1 MSLLYPDFLWAL
13 LLNIIPIFIH
23 LFNLQKHETIYFSD
37 VSLLKSIEE
46 KTKRKSQLK
55 NILLLISRI
64 LFVSSV
70 VIAFCFPYKKDQKID
85 LLKDLNK
92 VGIYID
98 NSFSMSRSYQN
109 QTLLESAKDDAIKL
123 IDNLPDETK
132 YVLTTNIKKN
142 NKQYFI
148 DNNEIKKEIINL
160 KTTAQTLTISEALEI
175 QHEQL
180 NLEKLNS
187 FWFTDLQENTLD
199 LNKIKDKS
207 IIKNI
212 NILQYG
218 SSSNENISI
227 DSVWFNKNNRTINNN
242 ENLNV
247 KITNHS
253 VEEVE
258 FQTKLNINNGEVLN
272 QSFNKIN
279 PKESKE
285 IKFDYSVSEKG
296 IKSGLISL
304 INPPNNELLF
314 DDKYFFSYMLEEK
327 FTIVNIHQ
335 GENKSNKSIESL
347 FKSVEKTNY
356 KNIDINNGITIQ
368 DLNAELIILNKLSNI
383 DKKTLQLL
391 SSSSKRKSILIFPS
405 LSVDVDYKDL
415 YKILGIKS
423 SEIINLKL
431 ELDIESID
439 LSFFKN
445 IFSNYNQNLDLPY
458 FNKYLKI
465 QNLYNPINYINLSNA
480 EPLLSKYSFKNNDF
494 YFFTSNL
501 SREYSNFSQHAL
513 FVPILLRIKE
523 KSANDITSQ
532 VSINDLENFKI
543 NQAIQQNG
551 NIKITNDLSESTY
564 SFFPLI
570 SSSSGS
576 SSLYI
581 KDMIESTGH
590 YFIYNN
596 DSLVNGFSVNNSKSE
611 SKMAF
616 SSSKELNAELENLDL
631 NDKIHYWDIKQNK
644 YPELIKNNNKNL
656 EYWIYFIFISL
667 ICLILEIIIIKKLT

>member
-13 LLNIIPIFIH
+13 LLNIVPIFIH

-37 VSLLKSIEE
+37 VSLLKSIEQ

-64 LFVSSV
+64 LLVSSL
-70 VIAFCFPYKKDQKID
+70 VIAFCFPYKKNQKMD
-85 LLKDLNK
+85 LFKDLNK

-98 NSFSMSRSYQN
+98 NSFSMTRSYQN

-123 IDNLPDETK
+123 IDNLPEETK
-132 YVLTTNIKKN
+132 YILTTNTKKN

-160 KTTAQTLTISEALEI
+160 KTTAQTLTISEAIEI

-180 NLEKLNS
+180 NLESLNS

-199 LNKIKDKS
+199 LDEIKDKS

-212 NILQYG
+212 NILKYG
-218 SSSNENISI
+218 SSTNENISI
-227 DSVWFNKNNRTINNN
+227 DSVWFDKNNRTINNN

-253 VEEVE
+253 EVEVE

-272 QSFNKIN
+272 QSFKKISPN
-279 PKESKE
+279 NSMD
-285 IKFDYSVSEKG
+285 IKFDYSINEKG
-296 IKSGLISL
+296 IKSGLIS
-304 INPPNNELLF
+304 IIAPTNNDLLF
-314 DDKYFFSYMLEEK
+314 DDEYFFSYMIDEK
-327 FTIVNIHQ
+327 FKIVNIHQ
-335 GENKSNKSIESL
+335 GENKSNKSTETL

-356 KNIDINNGITIQ
+356 KNIDINNGITNQ
-368 DLNAELIILNKLSNI
+368 DLNAELIILNELSKI
-383 DKKTLQLL
+383 DKKTLNLL
-391 SSSSKRKSILIFPS
+391 LGSLNRKSILVFPS
-405 LSVDVDYKDL
+405 LNGDIDYKDL
-415 YKILGIKS
+415 YKILGIKNH
-423 SEIINLKL
+423 EIVNLKL
-431 ELDIESID
+431 EIDIESID

-445 IFSNYNQNLDLPY
+445 IFSNYNENLDLPY
-458 FNKYLKI
+458 FNKHLKI
-465 QNLYNPINYINLSNA
+465 QNSNNPINYINLSNGD
-480 EPLLSKYSFKNNDF
+480 PLVSKYSFKNNDF

-501 SREYSNFSQHAL
+501 NREFSNLSQHAL

-523 KSANDITSQ
+523 RSANDITSQ
-532 VSINDLENFKI
+532 ISINNLENFNIK
-543 NQAIQQNG
+543 QAIQQNG
-551 NIKITNDLSESTY
+551 NIKITNKISEPTF

-570 SSSSGS
+570 SSNSGS
-576 SSLYI
+576 SSLFI

-596 DSLVNGFSVNNSKSE
+596 DSLVNGFSINNSKSE
-611 SKMAF
+611 SNMVFA
-616 SSSKELNAELENLDL
+616 STKELSAELENLEL
-631 NDKIHYWDIKQNK
+631 NKQINFWDIKENK
-644 YPELIKNNNKNL
+644 YPDLIKNKNKNL
-656 EYWIYFIFISL
+656 EYWIYFIYLSL

>member
-199 LNKIKDKS
+199 LDKIKDKS

-368 DLNAELIILNKLSNI
+368 DLNAELIILNNLSNI

-405 LSVDVDYKDL
+405 LSVDVDYKYL

-501 SREYSNFSQHAL
+501 SMEYSNFSQHAL

-551 NIKITNDLSESTY
+551 NIKITNDLSEPTY

-596 DSLVNGFSVNNSKSE
+596 DSLVNGFSINNSKSE

>member
-187 FWFTDLQENTLD
+187 FWFTDLQETTLD

-356 KNIDINNGITIQ
+356 KNIDINNGVTIQ

-383 DKKTLQLL
+383 DKKILQLL

-445 IFSNYNQNLDLPY
+445 IFSNYNENLDLPY

-501 SREYSNFSQHAL
+501 SREYSNFNQHAL

-532 VSINDLENFKI
+532 VSINELENFKI

-551 NIKITNDLSESTY
+551 NIKITNDLSEPTY

-596 DSLVNGFSVNNSKSE
+596 DSLVSGFSVNNSKSE

-616 SSSKELNAELENLDL
+616 SSSKELNTELENLDL

>member
-1 MSLLYPDFLWAL
+1 M
-13 LLNIIPIFIH
+13 
-23 LFNLQKHETIYFSD
+23 
-37 VSLLKSIEE
+37 
-46 KTKRKSQLK
+46 
-55 NILLLISRI
+55 
-64 LFVSSV
+64 
-70 VIAFCFPYKKDQKID
+70 D
-85 LLKDLNK
+85 LD
-92 VGIYID
+92 
-98 NSFSMSRSYQN
+98 
-109 QTLLESAKDDAIKL
+109 
-123 IDNLPDETK
+123 
-132 YVLTTNIKKN
+132 NIK
-142 NKQYFI
+142 
-148 DNNEIKKEIINL
+148 DE
-160 KTTAQTLTISEALEI
+160 
-175 QHEQL
+175 
-180 NLEKLNS
+180 
-187 FWFTDLQENTLD
+187 
-199 LNKIKDKS
+199 S
-207 IIKNI
+207 IIENI

-227 DSVWFNKNNRTINNN
+227 DSVWFNKNNRTINSN

-253 VEEVE
+253 AFEVE

-279 PKESKE
+279 PEESAE
-285 IKFDYSVSEKG
+285 IKFDYSVNEKG

-304 INPPNNELLF
+304 INPANNDLLF
-314 DDKYFFSYMLEEK
+314 DDKYFFSYMLEER
-327 FTIVNIHQ
+327 FSIVNIHQ
-335 GENKSNKSIESL
+335 GENKSNKSIETL

-356 KNIDINNGITIQ
+356 KNIDINNGITNQ
-368 DLNAELIILNKLSNI
+368 DLNAELIILNELSKI

-405 LSVDVDYKDL
+405 LSGDINYKDL
-415 YKILGIKS
+415 YNILGIKN
-423 SEIINLKL
+423 SELVNLKL

-445 IFSNYNQNLDLPY
+445 IFSNYNENLDLPY

-480 EPLLSKYSFKNNDF
+480 EPLVSKYSFKNNDF

-501 SREYSNFSQHAL
+501 RREYSNFSQHAL

-532 VSINDLENFKI
+532 ISINELENFKI

-551 NIKITNDLSESTY
+551 NIQITNNLSEPTF

-576 SSLYI
+576 LSLYI

-596 DSLVNGFSVNNSKSE
+596 DSLVSGFSVNNSKSE
-611 SKMAF
+611 SKMVF
-616 SSSKELNAELENLDL
+616 SSSKELNAELKNLDL
-631 NDKIHYWDIKQNK
+631 DDKIHNWDIKQNK

-656 EYWIYFIFISL
+656 EYWIYFIYLSL

>member
-13 LLNIIPIFIH
+13 LLNIVPIFIH

-37 VSLLKSIEE
+37 VSLLKSIEQ

-64 LFVSSV
+64 LLVSSL
-70 VIAFCFPYKKDQKID
+70 VIAFCFPYKKNQKMD
-85 LLKDLNK
+85 LFKDLNK
-92 VGIYID
+92 VGVYID
-98 NSFSMSRSYQN
+98 NSFSMTRSYQN

-123 IDNLPDETK
+123 IDNLPEETK
-132 YVLTTNIKKN
+132 YILTTNTKKN

-160 KTTAQTLTISEALEI
+160 KPTAQTLTISEAIEI

-180 NLEKLNS
+180 NLESLNS

-199 LNKIKDKS
+199 LDEIKDKS

-212 NILQYG
+212 NILKYG
-218 SSSNENISI
+218 SSTNENISI
-227 DSVWFNKNNRTINNN
+227 DSVWFDKNNRTINNN

-253 VEEVE
+253 EVEVE

-272 QSFNKIN
+272 QSFKKISPN
-279 PKESKE
+279 NSMD
-285 IKFDYSVSEKG
+285 IKFDYSITEKG
-296 IKSGLISL
+296 IKSGLIS
-304 INPPNNELLF
+304 IIAPTNNDLLF
-314 DDKYFFSYMLEEK
+314 DDEYFFSYMIDEK
-327 FTIVNIHQ
+327 FKIVNIHQ
-335 GENKSNKSIESL
+335 GENKSNKSTETL

-356 KNIDINNGITIQ
+356 ENIDINNGITNQ
-368 DLNAELIILNKLSNI
+368 DLNAELIILNELSKI
-383 DKKTLQLL
+383 DKKTLNLL
-391 SSSSKRKSILIFPS
+391 LGSLNRKSILVFPS
-405 LSVDVDYKDL
+405 LNGDIDYKDL
-415 YKILGIKS
+415 YKILGIKNH
-423 SEIINLKL
+423 EIVNLKL
-431 ELDIESID
+431 EIDIESID

-445 IFSNYNQNLDLPY
+445 IFSNYNENLDLPY

-465 QNLYNPINYINLSNA
+465 QNSNNPINYINLSNGD
-480 EPLLSKYSFKNNDF
+480 PLVSKYSFKNNDF

-501 SREYSNFSQHAL
+501 NREFSNLSQHAL

-523 KSANDITSQ
+523 RSANDITSQ
-532 VSINDLENFKI
+532 ISINNLENFTIK
-543 NQAIQQNG
+543 QAIQQNG
-551 NIKITNDLSESTY
+551 NIKITNKISEPTF

-570 SSSSGS
+570 SSNSGS
-576 SSLYI
+576 SSLFI

-596 DSLVNGFSVNNSKSE
+596 DSLVNGFSINNSKSE
-611 SKMAF
+611 SNMVFA
-616 SSSKELNAELENLDL
+616 STKELSAELENLEL
-631 NDKIHYWDIKQNK
+631 NKQINFWDIKENK
-644 YPELIKNNNKNL
+644 YPDLIKNKNKNL
-656 EYWIYFIFISL
+656 EYWIYFIYLSL

>member
-13 LLNIIPIFIH
+13 VLNIIPIFIH

-199 LNKIKDKS
+199 LDKIKDKS

-391 SSSSKRKSILIFPS
+391 SSNSKRKSILIFPS

-551 NIKITNDLSESTY
+551 NIKITNDLSEPTY

-590 YFIYNN
+590 YFIYNK

-616 SSSKELNAELENLDL
+616 SSSKELNTELENLDL

>member
-187 FWFTDLQENTLD
+187 FWFTDLQETTLD

-356 KNIDINNGITIQ
+356 KNIDINNGVTIQ

-383 DKKTLQLL
+383 DKKILQLL

-445 IFSNYNQNLDLPY
+445 IFSNYNENLDLPY
-458 FNKYLKI
+458 FNK
-465 QNLYNPINYINLSNA
+465 
-480 EPLLSKYSFKNNDF
+480 
-494 YFFTSNL
+494 
-501 SREYSNFSQHAL
+501 
-513 FVPILLRIKE
+513 
-523 KSANDITSQ
+523 
-532 VSINDLENFKI
+532 
-543 NQAIQQNG
+543 
-551 NIKITNDLSESTY
+551 
-564 SFFPLI
+564 
-570 SSSSGS
+570 
-576 SSLYI
+576 
-581 KDMIESTGH
+581 
-590 YFIYNN
+590 
-596 DSLVNGFSVNNSKSE
+596 
-611 SKMAF
+611 
-616 SSSKELNAELENLDL
+616 
-631 NDKIHYWDIKQNK
+631 
-644 YPELIKNNNKNL
+644 
-656 EYWIYFIFISL
+656 
-667 ICLILEIIIIKKLT
+667 

>member
-13 LLNIIPIFIH
+13 LLNIVPIFIH

-37 VSLLKSIEE
+37 VSLLKTIEE

-64 LFVSSV
+64 LFVSSL
-70 VIAFCFPYKKDQKID
+70 VIAFCFPYKKNQKID

-92 VGIYID
+92 VGVYID

-123 IDNLPDETK
+123 IENLPEETK
-132 YVLTTNIKKN
+132 YVLTTNNKKN

-160 KTTAQTLTISEALEI
+160 KTTAQTLTISEAIEI

-180 NLEKLNS
+180 KLEKLNS

-199 LNKIKDKS
+199 LDKIKDET
-207 IIKNI
+207 IIENI

-218 SSSNENISI
+218 STSNENISI
-227 DSVWFNKNNRTINNN
+227 DSVWFNKNNRTINSN

-253 VEEVE
+253 SEEIE

-279 PKESKE
+279 PNESTE
-285 IKFDYSVSEKG
+285 VKFDYSVNEKG

-304 INPPNNELLF
+304 INPSNNDLLF

-327 FTIVNIHQ
+327 FSIVNIHQ
-335 GENKSNKSIESL
+335 GENKSNKSVETL
-347 FKSVEKTNY
+347 FKSVEKSNY
-356 KNIDINNGITIQ
+356 KNIDINNGITNQ
-368 DLNAELIILNKLSNI
+368 DLNAELIILNELSKI
-383 DKKTLQLL
+383 DKKILQLL

-405 LSVDVDYKDL
+405 FSSDIDYKDL

-423 SEIINLKL
+423 SELINLKL

-445 IFSNYNQNLDLPY
+445 IFSNYDENLDLPY
-458 FNKYLKI
+458 FNKYLEI

-480 EPLLSKYSFKNNDF
+480 EPLVSKYSFKNNDF
-494 YFFTSNL
+494 YFFTANL
-501 SREYSNFSQHAL
+501 SREYSNFGQHAL

-532 VSINDLENFKI
+532 ISINELENFKI

-551 NIKITNDLSESTY
+551 NIQITNHLSEPTF
-564 SFFPLI
+564 SFYPVI

-581 KDMIESTGH
+581 KNMIESTGH

-596 DSLVNGFSVNNSKSE
+596 DSLVSGFSVNNSKSE

-616 SSSKELNAELENLDL
+616 SSSKELSAELENLDL
-631 NDKIHYWDIKQNK
+631 NDKIHNWDIKQNK
-644 YPELIKNNNKNL
+644 YPELIKNNNKDL
-656 EYWIYFIFISL
+656 EYWIYFIYLSL

>member
-13 LLNIIPIFIH
+13 LLNIVPIFIH

-64 LFVSSV
+64 LLVSSLV
-70 VIAFCFPYKKDQKID
+70 LAFCFPYKKGQKID

-142 NKQYFI
+142 NKQYLI

-160 KTTAQTLTISEALEI
+160 KTTAQTLTISEAIEI

-180 NLEKLNS
+180 KLEKLNS

-199 LNKIKDKS
+199 LDKIKDES

-218 SSSNENISI
+218 SSSNKNISI

-253 VEEVE
+253 AEEVE

-279 PKESKE
+279 PMESIE
-285 IKFDYSVSEKG
+285 LKFDYSVSEKG

-304 INPPNNELLF
+304 INPPNNDLLF

-327 FTIVNIHQ
+327 FSIVNIHQ
-335 GENKSNKSIESL
+335 GENQSNKAVETL

-356 KNIDINNGITIQ
+356 KNIDINDGITNQ
-368 DLNAELIILNKLSNI
+368 DLNAELIILNELSNI

-391 SSSSKRKSILIFPS
+391 FNTSKRKSILIFPS
-405 LSVDVDYKDL
+405 LSGDIDYKDL
-415 YKILGIKS
+415 YKILGIKN
-423 SEIINLKL
+423 SELINLEL
-431 ELDIESID
+431 ELDIESVD

-445 IFSNYNQNLDLPY
+445 IFSNYNENLDLPY

-465 QNLYNPINYINLSNA
+465 QNLHNPINYINLSNA
-480 EPLLSKYSFKNNDF
+480 EPLVSKYSFKNNDF

-501 SREYSNFSQHAL
+501 RREYSNFSQHAL

-532 VSINDLENFKI
+532 ISINELDNFKI

-551 NIKITNDLSESTY
+551 NIQITNDLNEPTI

-570 SSSSGS
+570 SSISGS
-576 SSLYI
+576 SSLYV

-590 YFIYNN
+590 YFIFNN
-596 DSLVNGFSVNNSKSE
+596 DSLVSGFSVNNTKSE
-611 SKMAF
+611 SRMVF
-616 SSSKELNAELENLDL
+616 SSFKEINTELENLDL
-631 NDKIHYWDIKQNK
+631 NDKIHNWDIKQNK

-656 EYWIYFIFISL
+656 EYWIYFIYLSL

>member
-13 LLNIIPIFIH
+13 LLNIVPIFIH

-37 VSLLKSIEE
+37 VSLLKSIEQ

-64 LFVSSV
+64 LLVSSL
-70 VIAFCFPYKKDQKID
+70 VIAFCFPYKKNQKMD
-85 LLKDLNK
+85 LFKDLNK

-98 NSFSMSRSYQN
+98 NSFSMTRSYQN

-123 IDNLPDETK
+123 IDNLPEETK
-132 YVLTTNIKKN
+132 YILTTNTKKN

-160 KTTAQTLTISEALEI
+160 KTTAQTLTISEAIEI

-180 NLEKLNS
+180 NLESLNS
-187 FWFTDLQENTLD
+187 FWFTDLQKNTLD
-199 LNKIKDKS
+199 LDEIKDKS

-212 NILQYG
+212 NILKYG
-218 SSSNENISI
+218 SSTNENISI
-227 DSVWFNKNNRTINNN
+227 DSVWFDKNNRTINNN

-253 VEEVE
+253 EVEVE

-272 QSFNKIN
+272 QSFKKISPN
-279 PKESKE
+279 NSMD
-285 IKFDYSVSEKG
+285 IKFDYSITEKG
-296 IKSGLISL
+296 IKSGLIS
-304 INPPNNELLF
+304 IIAPTNNDLLF
-314 DDKYFFSYMLEEK
+314 DDEYFFSYMIDEK
-327 FTIVNIHQ
+327 FKIVNIHQ
-335 GENKSNKSIESL
+335 GENKSNKSTETL

-356 KNIDINNGITIQ
+356 KNIDINNGITNQ
-368 DLNAELIILNKLSNI
+368 DLNAELIILNELSKI
-383 DKKTLQLL
+383 DKKTLNLLL
-391 SSSSKRKSILIFPS
+391 SSLNRKSILVFPS
-405 LSVDVDYKDL
+405 LNGDIDYKDL
-415 YKILGIKS
+415 YKILGIKNH
-423 SEIINLKL
+423 EIVNLKL
-431 ELDIESID
+431 EIDIESID

-445 IFSNYNQNLDLPY
+445 IFSNYNENLDLPY
-458 FNKYLKI
+458 FNKHLKI
-465 QNLYNPINYINLSNA
+465 QNSNNPINYINLSNGD
-480 EPLLSKYSFKNNDF
+480 PLVSKYSFKNNDF

-501 SREYSNFSQHAL
+501 NREFSNLSQHAL

-523 KSANDITSQ
+523 RSANDITSQ
-532 VSINDLENFKI
+532 ISINNLENFTIK
-543 NQAIQQNG
+543 QAIQQNG
-551 NIKITNDLSESTY
+551 NIKITNKISKPTF

-570 SSSSGS
+570 SSNSGS
-576 SSLYI
+576 SSLFI

-596 DSLVNGFSVNNSKSE
+596 DSLVSGFSINNSKSE
-611 SKMAF
+611 SNMVFA
-616 SSSKELNAELENLDL
+616 STKELSAELENLEL
-631 NDKIHYWDIKQNK
+631 NKQINFWDIKENK
-644 YPELIKNNNKNL
+644 YPDLIKNKNKNL
-656 EYWIYFIFISL
+656 EYWIYFIYLSL

>member
-199 LNKIKDKS
+199 LDKIKDKG

-368 DLNAELIILNKLSNI
+368 DLNAELIILNELSNI

-551 NIKITNDLSESTY
+551 NIKITNDLSEPTY

-590 YFIYNN
+590 YFIYNK

-616 SSSKELNAELENLDL
+616 SSSKELNTELENLDL